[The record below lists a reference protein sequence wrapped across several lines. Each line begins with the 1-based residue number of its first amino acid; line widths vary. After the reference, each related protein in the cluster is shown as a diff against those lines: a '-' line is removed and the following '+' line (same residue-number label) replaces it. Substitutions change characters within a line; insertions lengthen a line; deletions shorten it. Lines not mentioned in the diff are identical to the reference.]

1 MATKSQKT
9 AMTKGICAF
18 CESEIDK
25 NKMTQHLKFC
35 KKRAAAIEAE
45 MVDET
50 KPKLKL
56 FHLLVEGRYNP
67 QYWMHIEMP
76 ASVPLYALD
85 DFLRDIWVECCDHL
99 SAFRIGGVSY
109 DYEPPNF
116 EDFAIQIL
124 GAPGQQGQ
132 EIKVVKAGEKDG
144 FDEFDEE
151 DEEEDME
158 EDEDE
163 EDEED
168 EEDDTEEDED
178 LSPEELAEE
187 LSAYLDE
194 IQPVYRKFLPQEL
207 QTELVKPRTRDE
219 LVVFLKERLASLPEL
234 KMPRTLDE
242 VVENQSIDF
251 QKIFLGE
258 VLDQFED
265 RSMNVPLEKVLKVGQ
280 KFSYEY
286 DFGSTT
292 ELNLRVIA
300 EREGIVRKKK
310 KPVRILAR
318 NVPPVVLCRT
328 CGKPAT
334 QVVAG
339 YFNVEDHAY
348 CDTCARRKREDMLLP
363 IVNSPR
369 VGVCGYTGD

>member
-1 MATKSQKT
+1 MNFRLKRGGVMATKSQKA
-9 AMTKGICAF
+9 AMTKGICVF

-35 KKRAAAIEAE
+35 KKRAAAIAAE
-45 MVDET
+45 MDDET

-85 DFLRDIWVECCDHL
+85 DFLRVTWVECCDHL

-109 DYEPPNF
+109 ESEPLDF
-116 EDFAIQIL
+116 ENFAIQIP
-124 GAPGQQGQ
+124 GAPEQEGQ
-132 EIKVVKAGEKDG
+132 EIKVVEAGENDG
-144 FDEFDEE
+144 YDEFDED

-163 EDEED
+163 E
-168 EEDDTEEDED
+168 ED
-178 LSPEELAEE
+178 LSPEEFAEE

-194 IQPVYRKFLPQEL
+194 LPPAFRAALPEDLQAEL
-207 QTELVKPRTRDE
+207 RKPRTRDE
-219 LVVFLKERLASLPEL
+219 LVAFLKEKLAALPEL
-234 KMPRTLDE
+234 QQLWMQ
-242 VVENQSIDF
+242 ENIEQTRMLYLQRS
-251 QKIFLGE
+251 FLE
-258 VLDQFED
+258 DLLEDVED

-280 KFSYEY
+280 KFTYEY

-310 KPVRILAR
+310 KPVTILAR
-318 NVPPVVLCRT
+318 NVAPVILCCV

-334 QVVAG
+334 QVESG
-339 YFNVEDHAY
+339 YFNVEENAY
-348 CDTCARRKREDMLLP
+348 CDKCAEDSEEAEMMLP